1 MSGGLPE
8 RLAAPESTREGV
20 VDAVCL
26 RRLSTAAAWGSVGNG
41 SVSVGHA
48 YTSVKD
54 RLPPPVW
61 GVRGGQRFYRTQC
74 IYKSVLESQLHHK
87 TVNFSNS
94 QQ

>member
-1 MSGGLPE
+1 MKCLPVSVLGFRFYGLGFGVSGFGFRISGLGLRVSGGLPE

-48 YTSVKD
+48 YTSV
-54 RLPPPVW
+54 
-61 GVRGGQRFYRTQC
+61 
-74 IYKSVLESQLHHK
+74 
-87 TVNFSNS
+87 
-94 QQ
+94 